1 MKGLSFETHFAVDYA
16 TSYNTSFDNSYAV
29 YIPTWANIDGKDMIV
44 ALKKEGEDK
53 SQATRTSAEVQITR
67 PCFLWSVKLQQYF
80 QQGSQSVGNVDS
92 FWLPA
97 VEVWTVS

>member
-29 YIPTWANIDGKDMIV
+29 YIPTWANVDGKDMIV

-53 SQATRTSAEVQITR
+53 KSGNQNISGSTDNQTMFSLVSSTTTILSTRFTICRQ
-67 PCFLWSVKLQQYF
+67 C
-80 QQGSQSVGNVDS
+80 
-92 FWLPA
+92 
-97 VEVWTVS
+97 